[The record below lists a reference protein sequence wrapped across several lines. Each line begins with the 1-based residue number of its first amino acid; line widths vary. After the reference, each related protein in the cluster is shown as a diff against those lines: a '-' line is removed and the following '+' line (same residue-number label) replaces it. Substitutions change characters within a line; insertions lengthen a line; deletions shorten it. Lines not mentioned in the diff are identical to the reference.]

1 MEEKV
6 NALRDHIL
14 EKCREQGVTISEF
27 ERLLMKLSRAKDKR
41 KSEILDA
48 LLIPKDKAISDY
60 HHVF

>member
-41 KSEILDA
+41 RLEILDA